1 MATACCPKS
10 DQLFLHTRK
19 CFVWSIDDQAC
30 RVFGAQIA
38 SQGQLL
44 LLGAK
49 VNSLIDKGQWWRFV
63 TPSLLHANIMHLLVF
78 TLYVSDHF
86 CSISS
91 VPSEGSKAFGI
102 LWLIAFWFFTGL
114 HVVGIL

>member
-1 MATACCPKS
+1 M
-10 DQLFLHTRK
+10 
-19 CFVWSIDDQAC
+19 AC

-86 CSISS
+86 FSISS
-91 VPSEGSKAFGI
+91 VPSEDSKAFGI